1 MKLKKLVSIVV
12 ASAMLASMA
21 VTTAF
26 AEGDTDTWYA
36 SGKGT
41 SSDPYVIETA
51 EQLKGFRDA
60 VNNGACGTLNSTTNA
75 INNPKH
81 LYVELGADIDLGNES
96 WKPIGEGA
104 NTFRGTF
111 DGKGHIISNLKID
124 TAVSSLRVANNA
136 LYGSQYKENTY
147 TNKSLPI
154 YGLFATA
161 DDLYHDGICG
171 VKGAIKNLGIEN
183 VNVDISGNQDYRVI
197 SVLVAVPGA
206 HTHIDKCY
214 VKNVNV
220 DVNVTST
227 NTNGET
233 HFGALAGSS
242 SAARFELKSS
252 YVSGLTF
259 NSNQSRGNVIFS
271 PLSTRSGTS
280 TISDCYSANV
290 TVNKTGSA
298 NVYATNAYYGTAEP
312 TNVYSTFTVSS
323 PLQSGSFLGYNTSQ
337 NPWATSQSVTPVAD
351 TDLKSLTGV
360 SFTEENTFVLNN
372 SGGYPKL
379 HWESNEVVYELTA
392 GTATGGSIDL
402 SSNTVAQNGTVT
414 ITVTPNANYS
424 VVNIMAN
431 GESIWTGDS
440 TTAVSKTH
448 TPTANTIYTATF
460 KKELDPSLGK
470 YIDPMQSKVY
480 TNLDL
485 ETASGNPKAA
495 KDCLLNPENYD
506 VKNNDGYFTLSKG
519 TLGNDVKYFRF
530 YNSTWGTRLLLKSTY
545 DFDIKV
551 NASDLNGVSD
561 GEIASVGT
569 AYRWEG
575 NLGATESDV
584 QVKLVFEKKGSGY
597 QWALYKDYKGTYTL
611 IGDKT
616 VPAEVGKYYHITYD
630 IDATIAQARI
640 KITPEDGNTQVIESS
655 NTGITRTYAWAFDAK
670 NYDKQT
676 ESVYKGNKSFLSVAY
691 LSFKKEATI
700 DIKGFSTT
708 MDKFICPNDIAVGC
722 EGKKIT
728 ATVDTYAAMPISSA
742 WNLATPPLYI
752 AVFDSN
758 KAFKDAAIGKITD
771 TKPANEYML
780 YKPTAELDVSGLEDG
795 TYTVKVMLWSDG
807 QVPFKGAVKKTLTV
821 NNGTYTLN

>member
-1 MKLKKLVSIVV
+1 MKFKKLVSIVV

-36 SGKGT
+36 SGSGT
-41 SSDPYVIETA
+41 SSDPYVIMTA
-51 EQLKGFRDA
+51 EQFKGFRDA
-60 VNNGACGTLNSTTNA
+60 VNDGACGTLNSSNNQ
-75 INNPKH
+75 ISNPKH
-81 LYVELGADIDLGNES
+81 LYVELGADIDLRNES
-96 WKPIGEGA
+96 WEPIGKDA

-111 DGKGHIISNLKID
+111 DGKGHIISNLNID

-136 LYGSQYKENTY
+136 LYSSQNKNTY

-161 DDLYHDGICG
+161 DDLYHKDSAFN

-183 VNVDISGNQDYRVI
+183 VNVDISDSANTRVI
-197 SVLVAVPGA
+197 GVLVGYPGA
-206 HTHIDKCY
+206 HTHIDECY

-220 DVNVTST
+220 NSEP
-227 NTNGET
+227 TNGET
-233 HFGALAGSS
+233 CFGTLAGSS
-242 SAARFELKSS
+242 SYSFELKSS

-259 NSNQSRGNVIFS
+259 TSNQSSGKVFFG
-271 PLSTRSGTS
+271 PLSSSAKAS
-280 TISDCYSANV
+280 TIKDCYSANV
-290 TVNKTGSA
+290 TVDKTGSA
-298 NVYATNAYYGTAEP
+298 VVYATNAYYGSVKPE
-312 TNVYSTFTVSS
+312 NVYSTFTVSS
-323 PLQSGSFLGYNTSQ
+323 PLMSGPMNGWTTTNWAASQS
-337 NPWATSQSVTPVAD
+337 ATSVSAE
-351 TDLKSLTGV
+351 DLKSLTGV
-360 SFTEENTFVLNN
+360 SFTEENTFVLNK

-392 GTATGGSIDL
+392 GTATGGSIEL

-414 ITVTPNANYS
+414 ITVTPDANYS

-440 TTAVSKTH
+440 TTAVSETH
-448 TPTANTIYTATF
+448 TPTANTTYTATF

-485 ETASGNPKAA
+485 ETASGSTTFA
-495 KDCLLNPENYD
+495 KDCLLSPENYN

-519 TLGNDVKYFRF
+519 TLGNNVKNFRF
-530 YNSTWGTRLLLKSTY
+530 YNCLWGTRLLLKSTY

-569 AYRWEG
+569 AYRWEQ
-575 NLGATESDV
+575 NLAATESDV

-597 QWALYKDYKGTYTL
+597 QWALYKDYKGTYTA

-616 VPAEVGKYYHITYD
+616 VPAELGKYYHITYD

-640 KITPEDGNTQVIESS
+640 KITPEGGNTQVIESS

-676 ESVYKGNKSFLSVAY
+676 ESVYNGNKSCLSVAY
-691 LSFKKEATI
+691 LNFKKEATI

-728 ATVDTYAAMPISSA
+728 ATVDTYAAMPLSSA

-771 TKPANEYML
+771 TKPAKEYML
-780 YKPTAELDVSGLEDG
+780 YKPTAELDVSGLENG

-821 NNGTYTLN
+821 NDGTYTLN